1 MGEYVMNSPM
11 IAIPMGGADVVLGI
25 QWLQSL
31 GTVAFNFQ
39 ELFMKFS
46 LEGKEIELRGITG
59 KPGKVISSNGMKK
72 LLKKGHQGI
81 IAQLCSLDVQTS
93 KPSIPQDLQ
102 RIIDKHSKVFE
113 DIPKGLPPTR
123 NHDHEIRLIPGSVP
137 PNIRPYRY
145 PYAQKSEIERMVEEM
160 LEAGIIR
167 PSQSSYSAP
176 VVMVFKK
183 DNSWRMCPD
192 YRELNKITIKDKFP
206 IPVIDEL
213 LDELHGAIYFTKLD
227 LRSGYHQI
235 RMKEEDIPKTTFRT
249 HEGHYEFL
257 VMPFGL
263 TNAPSTFQG
272 LMNSIFKPFL
282 RKFLLVFFDDILIY
296 SKSWEDHLQHVDK
309 VLQLLKE
316 QQLYAKPSKC
326 FFGVKEVEYLGHIVS
341 HEGVKVD
348 PNKIKAMMDWP
359 IPKTLKNLRGF
370 LGLTGYYR
378 KFVRNYGRIEAPLMA
393 LTKKDA
399 FSWTPEATKS
409 FEQLK
414 EVMCK
419 APVLTTPDFTKT
431 FTVECD
437 ASGNGIGVV
446 LMQEGRPLAF
456 ESRPLKGRD
465 LHKPIYEKEMMAIL
479 HALKKWHPYLIGR
492 HFKVKTDH
500 DSLKYFLEQRLS
512 SEEQQKWVTKIL
524 GYDFEIIY
532 KKGKQNVVADALS
545 RKDEDVEAFLCAIS
559 IIQPD
564 WIVEARDEWKNDEK
578 VWSLI
583 QRLQQDSSA
592 SDTFTWKNDSLWYKD
607 RLYLSIP
614 SQRWEEVSMDFI
626 IGLPKSEGK
635 SVIMVIVDRLTKYAH
650 FCALSHPFKASTVAT
665 AFMETVQKLHGS
677 PKIIVSNRDPIF
689 TGHFWTELFSCL
701 GNQLAHSSSYH
712 PQSDGQTEIVNKC
725 LEVYL
730 RCFVSNKQTQWF
742 KWLPLAEWWYNTS
755 FHTATKMTP
764 FMALYGYHPPSI
776 TSSLKEKSKV
786 QAVED
791 HIENQQQ
798 ILQILKDNL
807 TMAQNRMKQQADQH
821 RSERSFE
828 VGDWVFLRLQPYK
841 QMSLKQAKKDNK
853 LSPNY
858 YGPYKVLQNI
868 GTMAYKLELPA
879 SSRVHP
885 VFHVSCLKKVIGDKI
900 PVQTILPELDEEGKI
915 ILEPEAIT
923 DTRIR

>member
-1 MGEYVMNSPM
+1 
-11 IAIPMGGADVVLGI
+11 
-25 QWLQSL
+25 
-31 GTVAFNFQ
+31 
-39 ELFMKFS
+39 
-46 LEGKEIELRGITG
+46 
-59 KPGKVISSNGMKK
+59 
-72 LLKKGHQGI
+72 
-81 IAQLCSLDVQTS
+81 
-93 KPSIPQDLQ
+93 
-102 RIIDKHSKVFE
+102 
-113 DIPKGLPPTR
+113 
-123 NHDHEIRLIPGSVP
+123 
-137 PNIRPYRY
+137 
-145 PYAQKSEIERMVEEM
+145 
-160 LEAGIIR
+160 
-167 PSQSSYSAP
+167 
-176 VVMVFKK
+176 
-183 DNSWRMCPD
+183 
-192 YRELNKITIKDKFP
+192 
-206 IPVIDEL
+206 
-213 LDELHGAIYFTKLD
+213 
-227 LRSGYHQI
+227 
-235 RMKEEDIPKTTFRT
+235 MKEEDIPKTAFRT

-282 RKFLLVFFDDILIY
+282 QKFVLVFFDDILIY
-296 SKSWEDHLQHVDK
+296 SKSWEDHPQHVDK

-378 KFVRNYGRIEAPLMA
+378 KFVRNYGRIAAPLTE

-431 FTVECD
+431 FIVECD
-437 ASGNGIGVV
+437 ASGNGIGDV

-479 HALKKWHPYLIGR
+479 HALKKWRPYLIGR

-524 GYDFEIIY
+524 GYDFEIVY
-532 KKGKQNVVADALS
+532 KKGKQNVVANALS

-564 WIVEARDEWKNDEK
+564 WIIEARDEWKNDEK
-578 VWSLI
+578 VWTLI
-583 QRLQQDSSA
+583 ERLQQDSGA
-592 SDTFTWKNDSLWYKD
+592 SDTFTWKNNSLWYKD
-607 RLYLSIP
+607 RLYLCKNSQLKQKVLLELHTSPVGGHSGFLKTYHRVKKDFFWDGLKTDVQRLVAECLVCQQNKVETIKTPGLLQPLSIP

-626 IGLPKSEGK
+626 TGLPKSEGK

-665 AFMETVQKLHGS
+665 TFMETVQKLHGN
-677 PKIIVSNRDPIF
+677 PKIIVSDRDPIF

-701 GNQLAHSSSYH
+701 GTQLAHSSSYH

-725 LEVYL
+725 LEGYL
-730 RCFVSNKQTQWF
+730 RCFVSDKQAQWF
-742 KWLPLAEWWYNTS
+742 KWLPLEEWWYNTS

-798 ILQILKDNL
+798 VLQILKDNL

-853 LSPNY
+853 LSPKY
-858 YGPYKVLQNI
+858 YGPYKVLQKI

-900 PVQTILPELDEEGKI
+900 PVQTILPELDEEGKM

-923 DTRIR
+923 DTRIRQLRNRSISEYLIKWRKLPAEDSTWEDESFIQKHPELLKRCGQHLSQGEGHVKP